1 MQASLLFTVRHLEKT
16 SSTLLRLYFNKTKK
30 THTLSVSPE
39 AVGAL
44 TANIYRRNLSGLFGL
59 CCVSVVLPASSH
71 EKDEAATET
80 TRRLSACLSVWMA
93 EEDKRGA
100 EGRGS
105 KQEIVRIAI
114 CHISADKV
122 NSWEKTSCVNVA
134 RKTLLSYFQ
143 AHKPQVLTWMRPC
156 GRS

>member
-1 MQASLLFTVRHLEKT
+1 
-16 SSTLLRLYFNKTKK
+16 
-30 THTLSVSPE
+30 
-39 AVGAL
+39 
-44 TANIYRRNLSGLFGL
+44 
-59 CCVSVVLPASSH
+59 
-71 EKDEAATET
+71 
-80 TRRLSACLSVWMA
+80 MA

-143 AHKPQVLTWMRPC
+143 ARKPQVLTWMRAADPDAARGSDLC
-156 GRS
+156 VLSFEQQQRGMNLASLTSFFPSFSVSYLLNSSALSLSVWTLTRPSCCPAVQAALQ